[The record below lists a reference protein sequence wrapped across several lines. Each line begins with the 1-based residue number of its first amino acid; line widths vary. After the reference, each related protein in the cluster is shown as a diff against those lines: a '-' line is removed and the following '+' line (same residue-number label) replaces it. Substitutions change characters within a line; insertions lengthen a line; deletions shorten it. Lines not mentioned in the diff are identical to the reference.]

1 MAGILRNFQPAL
13 KNVFLKI
20 KKRAYSTMVAE
31 NFQIYSVNT
40 GKYICEQIPF
50 CSCPSVKTSP

>member
-13 KNVFLKI
+13 KKVFLKI

-40 GKYICEQIPF
+40 GKYICESKNSI
-50 CSCPSVKTSP
+50 